1 MSTKKKKDLADELIN
16 DLLNDEDH
24 GSSFGEMSE
33 VKSISVVKNSLE
45 DNEKIESEKSLEDQG
60 SFDGRY
66 FDFNTLH
73 ENQDKTHNLNAQ
85 NEDKTLNLSEKK
97 TKVEAKA
104 ESHLASKT
112 ESTVPL
118 RHENSNVF
126 RVTSNNFAETALA
139 QTENLKIAQ
148 QRILNLEKQLQSLR
162 KENHDLALAGDMI
175 QKKHDKSDAEL
186 KTLQS
191 KYFEE
196 IENYKEE
203 RKLLKQTLSFKD
215 AEISELSDKTSALED
230 QLQQDIHRVRMR
242 ERELENRLELLKV
255 ENSTLLKTK
264 NETILDLKR
273 SIDQLNLELE
283 SFRNRGQ
290 ELNKKLENKQEA
302 LRRTVKTLRL
312 ALAMLEG
319 SDDEIELKKA

>member
-1 MSTKKKKDLADELIN
+1 MSAKKKKDLADELID
-16 DLLNDEDH
+16 DLLNDDDQSNE
-24 GSSFGEMSE
+24 SFDEESKD
-33 VKSISVVKNSLE
+33 VSISVVKG
-45 DNEKIESEKSLEDQG
+45 DDSEEG
-60 SFDGRY
+60 SFDGRD
-66 FDFNTLH
+66 FDFNSV
-73 ENQDKTHNLNAQ
+73 QDQTYNINVVDSA
-85 NEDKTLNLSEKK
+85 EDKTLNINDKK
-97 TKVEAKA
+97 TKVESTHVKA
-104 ESHLASKT
+104 PEQPKT
-112 ESTVPL
+112 QSTVPL

-126 RVTSNNFAETALA
+126 RATSNNFAETALA

-148 QRILNLEKQLQSLR
+148 QRILELEKELESLR
-162 KENHDLALAGDMI
+162 KENQDLAFAGDMI
-175 QKKHDKSDAEL
+175 KKNYEQADAEL
-186 KTLQS
+186 KSLKN
-191 KYFEE
+191 KYNEE
-196 IENYKEE
+196 VESFKEE

-215 AEISELSDKTSALED
+215 GEIYELERKTTALED

-283 SFRNRGQ
+283 TFRNKGQ

-319 SDDEIELKKA
+319 SDDSIELKKA

>member
-1 MSTKKKKDLADELIN
+1 MSAKKKKDLADELID
-16 DLLNDEDH
+16 DLLNDDQQSNESFDEESED
-24 GSSFGEMSE
+24 
-33 VKSISVVKNSLE
+33 VSISVVKNE
-45 DNEKIESEKSLEDQG
+45 DSEEG
-60 SFDGRY
+60 SFDGRD
-66 FDFNTLH
+66 FDFNSV
-73 ENQDKTHNLNAQ
+73 QDQTYNINVVDAP
-85 NEDKTLNLSEKK
+85 EDKTININDKK
-97 TKVEAKA
+97 TNVEPTHVKA
-104 ESHLASKT
+104 SEQPKT
-112 ESTVPL
+112 QSTVPL

-126 RVTSNNFAETALA
+126 RATSNNFAETALA

-148 QRILNLEKQLQSLR
+148 QRILELEKELESLR
-162 KENHDLALAGDMI
+162 KENQDLAFAGDMI
-175 QKKHDKSDAEL
+175 KKNYEKADADLKS
-186 KTLQS
+186 LQN
-191 KYFEE
+191 KYTEE
-196 IENYKEE
+196 VESFKEE

-215 AEISELSDKTSALED
+215 GEIYELERKTTALED

-283 SFRNRGQ
+283 TFRNKGQ

-319 SDDEIELKKA
+319 SDDSIELKKA